1 MFLQVSVHRGC
12 TRPGQTL
19 PKQTPPRQT
28 PPYPAPGR
36 WPLQRTLHIL
46 LECIV
51 VSNIPMSLHYSL
63 SRQRYSLEYFSTA
76 YRSMNEWVAR
86 AQEEK
91 LIKRKKHEEL
101 MQQKREEIRQVHVQ
115 I

>member
-1 MFLQVSVHRGC
+1 MPPEGQFAPFSVISPCLC
-12 TRPGQTL
+12 TL
-19 PKQTPPRQT
+19 
-28 PPYPAPGR
+28 
-36 WPLQRTLHIL
+36 
-46 LECIV
+46 
-51 VSNIPMSLHYSL
+51 YSL
-63 SRQRYSLEYFSTA
+63 SRKSFSLEYFSTA

-91 LIKRKKHEEL
+91 LIKRRKHEEL